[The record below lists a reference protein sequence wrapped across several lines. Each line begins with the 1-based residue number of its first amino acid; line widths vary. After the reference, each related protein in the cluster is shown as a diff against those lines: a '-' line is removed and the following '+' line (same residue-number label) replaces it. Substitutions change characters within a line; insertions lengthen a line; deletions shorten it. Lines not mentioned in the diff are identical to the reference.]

1 MFKYRTLRDQLIEEQ
16 NKNLVLNNLLLQMQA
31 NVDYIAMM
39 QDIDI
44 DLEEEGNEDVKQISE
59 SEEVL

>member
-1 MFKYRTLRDQLIEEQ
+1 MFKYKTLRDQLIEEQ
-16 NKNLVLNNLLLQMQA
+16 NKNLILNNLLLQMQA

-44 DLEEEGNEDVKQISE
+44 DLEEEENEDVKQVSE

>member
-44 DLEEEGNEDVKQISE
+44 DLEEEENEDVKQVSE

>member
-1 MFKYRTLRDQLIEEQ
+1 MFKYKTLRDQLIEEQ
-16 NKNLVLNNLLLQMQA
+16 NKNLILNNLLLQIQA

-44 DLEEEGNEDVKQISE
+44 DLEEEENEDVKQVSE